1 MKKII
6 GILLAGALVTSAF
19 AADVSAKVNI
29 LGSAFNFNANGNKV
43 GALAIAEGGQ
53 SWNPSFQMSVNG
65 DVAGASMSFFDPKAT
80 GAVSNV
86 NYSIWFKP
94 FDMLKVTVGNFS
106 TNLNQE
112 TIDYSNT
119 ATGIDSNGIALSL
132 NTSGFFADVF
142 FAPGWSDGNFGWN
155 RTDNAKYWFG
165 VNGDKVSI
173 AETYVR
179 VGYGADFGTISAYF
193 NYVGHQD
200 NSANSREA
208 QWSEEDVM
216 DFGIGYKNTFGSV
229 EMFANAIVGM
239 HDSKMGTIRGELFA
253 KTQIDALGLAAFVV
267 GGYAM
272 DPVMFLAKDKLA
284 DATKADA
291 AFVGA
296 TAKVTYSLGSVT
308 PYLYLKGNNFL
319 ADAFQLVIKPG
330 ITGNVGSMSWDLAVE
345 FTAQE
350 KIVIDVPVVFTVA
363 W

>member
-19 AADVSAKVNI
+19 AADVSAKVNL
-29 LGSAFNFNANGNKV
+29 LGSLFNFSADGNKV

-53 SWNPSFQMSVNG
+53 GWNPSFEMSVNG
-65 DVAGASMSFFDPKAT
+65 DVAGASMKFYDAGAT
-80 GAVSNV
+80 KAVSNV

-132 NTSGFFADVF
+132 NVSGFFADAF
-142 FAPGWSDGNFGWN
+142 FAPGWSDANFGWN
-155 RTDNAKYWFG
+155 RTNNAKYWFSTKE
-165 VNGDKVSI
+165 GDEKAKI
-173 AETYVR
+173 GELYLRA
-179 VGYGADFGTISAYF
+179 GYSADFGTISAYY
-193 NYVGHQD
+193 NYVGEQA
-200 NSANSREA
+200 S
-208 QWSEEDVM
+208 QKDVM

-229 EMFANAIVGM
+229 EMFVNAIAGM
-239 HDSKMGTIRGELFA
+239 HDNKMGTIRGELFA
-253 KTQIDALGLAAFVV
+253 KTNIDALGLAAFVV

-272 DPVMFLAKDKLA
+272 DPVKELAKDKLA
-284 DATKADA
+284 NADKADA

-296 TAKVTYSLGSVT
+296 TAKVTYNLGSVT

-319 ADAFQLVIKPG
+319 AEKFSMTIKPG
-330 ITGNVGSMSWDLAVE
+330 ITGKVGAMSWDLAVD

>member
-1 MKKII
+1 
-6 GILLAGALVTSAF
+6 
-19 AADVSAKVNI
+19 
-29 LGSAFNFNANGNKV
+29 
-43 GALAIAEGGQ
+43 
-53 SWNPSFQMSVNG
+53 MSVNG
-65 DVAGASMSFFDPKAT
+65 DVSGASMSFYDGQAG

-94 FDMLKVTVGNFS
+94 FDMLKVTIGNFS

-132 NTSGFFADVF
+132 NASGFFADVF
-142 FAPGWSDGNFGWN
+142 FAPGWSSGNFGWD
-155 RTDNAKYWFG
+155 RTNNAKYWFS
-165 VNGDKVSI
+165 VKDDKVTL

-179 VGYGADFGTISAYF
+179 VGYSADFGTISAYY

-200 NSANSREA
+200 NSANSWETT
-208 QWSEEDVM
+208 QWSQDNVM
-216 DFGIGYKNTFGSV
+216 DFGAGYKNTFGSV
-229 EMFANAIVGM
+229 EMFVNAVVGM
-239 HDSKMGTIRGELFA
+239 ADNKMGTIRGELFA
-253 KTQIDALGLAAFVV
+253 KTQIDSLSLAAFVV

-272 DPVMFLAKDKLA
+272 DPVMYLAKDKLA
-284 DATKADA
+284 NATTKDA

-308 PYLYLKGNNFL
+308 PYLYVKGNNFL
-319 ADAFQLVIKPG
+319 ADSFSLQIKPG
-330 ITGNVGSMSWDLAVE
+330 ITGNVGSMSWDLAID

-350 KIVIDVPVVFTVA
+350 KIVIDIPVVFTVG

>member
-1 MKKII
+1 MKKIV
-6 GILLAGALVTSAF
+6 GILLAGALVVSAF

-29 LGSAFNFNANGNKV
+29 LGSAFNFNADGNKV

-53 SWNPSFQMSVNG
+53 GWNPSFQMSADG
-65 DVAGASMSFFDPKAT
+65 DVAGASMKFFDAGAT
-80 GAVSNV
+80 KAVSNV

-106 TNLNQE
+106 TNLNNE

-132 NTSGFFADVF
+132 NASGFFADVF
-142 FAPGWSDGNFGWN
+142 FAPGWSDANFGYD
-155 RTDNAKYWFG
+155 RTKNAKYWFG

-179 VGYGADFGTISAYF
+179 VGYGADFGTISGYY
-193 NYVGHQD
+193 NYVGEQA
-200 NSANSREA
+200 S
-208 QWSEEDVM
+208 QKDVM
-216 DFGIGYKNTFGSV
+216 DFGIGYKNRFGSV

-253 KTQIDALGLAAFVV
+253 KTNIDALGLAAFVV

-272 DPVMFLAKDKLA
+272 DPVKELAIYKLA
-284 DATKADA
+284 NATKADS

-296 TAKVTYSLGSVT
+296 IAKVTYSLGSVT
-308 PYLYLKGNNFL
+308 PYLYLKGDNFL

-330 ITGNVGSMSWDLAVE
+330 LTGNVGSMSWDLAVE

-350 KIVIDVPVVFTVA
+350 KIVIDVPVVLTVA